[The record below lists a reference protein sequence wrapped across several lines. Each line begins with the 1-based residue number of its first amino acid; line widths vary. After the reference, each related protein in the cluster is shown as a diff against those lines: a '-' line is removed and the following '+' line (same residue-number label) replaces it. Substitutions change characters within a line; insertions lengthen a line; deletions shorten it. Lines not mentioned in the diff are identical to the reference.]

1 MLRIRLQKLGSLLG
15 LLAILLSTLAPTV
28 SQTLAAHHRLGE
40 ALSTYCT
47 VEPTSASTGTPG
59 NGDRSHSLAQH
70 WQACAYCGLLAHVPM
85 LAGAAVPFAVAVAVA
100 RAGAAKV
107 QHEVRAPVVHTAA
120 QPRAPPAFS

>member
-40 ALSTYCT
+40 ALATYCT
-47 VEPTSASTGTPG
+47 VDPAAASSSRD
-59 NGDRSHSLAQH
+59 NGDHSLAQH
-70 WQACAYCGLLAHVPM
+70 WQACPYCSLLAHVPV
-85 LAGAAVPFAVAVAVA
+85 LPGASVPFAVTLAVA
-100 RAGAAKV
+100 RAGGAPVA
-107 QHEVRAPVVHTAA
+107 HDVRALVAHTAA